1 MEDQDMDMV
10 AVDMVDTVVGPMED
24 MDMVVEVHMEGIME
38 GTQGMDMGGTHIT
51 GR

>member
-1 MEDQDMDMV
+1 
-10 AVDMVDTVVGPMED
+10 
-24 MDMVVEVHMEGIME
+24 MDMVVEDMEEGMVVDPMEEGMVVDPMEDMEGIME

>member
-1 MEDQDMDMV
+1 MV
-10 AVDMVDTVVGPMED
+10 AVDMVDTVVDPMED
-24 MDMVVEVHMEGIME
+24 MVVDPMEDMEGIME